1 MNEVRLCS
9 YNLGNNLSDTNTA
22 TYLFLLQYWLNQHW
36 GLFPLLFGG
45 TGPSLESIGAKK
57 FWLVS
62 GPFFEVRSKISLFDG
77 YSMVAMEAWWWH
89 KQSNA
94 SVDASG
100 CWQEA
105 AGVWGDLDCSKH
117 PFVGDGWAWRVIRC
131 IQIWKYII
139 THLLL
144 VQFGPFQCC
153 SLLFRRYPDAA
164 TWEEVCSC
172 TTGGEQVWRSVGD
185 GGAIFLCRW
194 QRWLLGRQQWM
205 GW

>member
-1 MNEVRLCS
+1 MALFS
-9 YNLGNNLSDTNTA
+9 KLGARFHYSMDILWWRWEGMVVAQAIQRVGWCLWVLARGCRSMGW
-22 TYLFLLQYWLNQHW
+22 FGLLQTPICGWW
-36 GLFPLLFGG
+36 V
-45 TGPSLESIGAKK
+45 SLTCN
-57 FWLVS
+57 
-62 GPFFEVRSKISLFDG
+62 SL
-77 YSMVAMEAWWWH
+77 H
-89 KQSNA
+89 T
-94 SVDASG
+94 
-100 CWQEA
+100 
-105 AGVWGDLDCSKH
+105 
-117 PFVGDGWAWRVIRC
+117 
-131 IQIWKYII
+131 IWKYII